1 MNETRNNTEL
11 FERIPIPQAIRTLA
25 VPTIIAHMIT
35 VIYNMADTFF
45 IGRVNNPLMVAAVS
59 LILPIYSL
67 TFGISSIAGTGG
79 GTLIARL
86 LGAGREKEARSV
98 SVFSIWFSLIASL
111 LYSLAVFAF
120 MTPLLKLL
128 GSSDSTRDFARTYCM
143 CVIVFGTAP
152 TVLSMT
158 LCNLLRNVGCS
169 KQAGFGLSMG
179 GILNI
184 ALDPLFMFVL
194 LPRGNE
200 IAGAGIATAL
210 SNLISCVYFIAVI
223 RRLNNPVLSFSPK
236 HLFPE
241 KESLRSFFSVGVAS
255 AVGPL
260 LFDINYIVLNRMMA
274 AYGDTALAAIGIVFK
289 IERMPNNL
297 CNGLCLGMVPLVA
310 YNYSSGNHKRM
321 DEALRFTRRRGALIA
336 AVCILLYE
344 IFAHALIRFFIAD
357 AATVAL
363 GTRFLRIRA
372 LATLMMFLSFL
383 YVYFF
388 QGIGR
393 GDYTLGLTA
402 LRWGGVNIPMVI
414 LLGTLFGMYG
424 LTWAQLAGDCIVAAA
439 CELIYRRFRK
449 KSTTTPHVKK
459 GQMI

>member
-1 MNETRNNTEL
+1 MSTPRDNTAL
-11 FERIPIPQAIRTLA
+11 FESMPIPQAIRTLA

-59 LILPIYSL
+59 LILPIFSFSF
-67 TFGISSIAGTGG
+67 TISSIAGTGG
-79 GTLIARL
+79 GTLVARL
-86 LGAGREKEARSV
+86 LGAGNEKEARAV
-98 SVFSIWFSLIASL
+98 SVYSIWFSLLASL
-111 LYSLAVFAF
+111 AFSLTVFLL
-120 MTPLLKLL
+120 MEPLLRLL
-128 GSSDSTRDFARTYCM
+128 GTSAGTHDFARQYCF
-143 CVIVFGTAP
+143 CVIVLGAAP

-158 LCNLLRNVGCS
+158 LCSLLRNVGCS
-169 KQAGFGLSMG
+169 RQAGFGLSMG

-210 SNLISCVYFIAVI
+210 SNCFSCVYFLAVI
-223 RRLNNPVLSFSPK
+223 RRLNNPVLGFSPRA
-236 HLFPE
+236 LFPARE
-241 KESLRSFFSVGVAS
+241 NLRSFFSVGVAS

-274 AYGDTALAAIGIVFK
+274 QYGDTALAAIGIVFK

-297 CNGLCLGMVPLVA
+297 CNGLCLGMVPLAA
-310 YNYSSGNHKRM
+310 YNYASGNHERM
-321 DEALRFTRRRGALIA
+321 REALRFTRRHGVLIA
-336 AVCILLYE
+336 LVCIALYE
-344 IFAHALIRFFIAD
+344 AFAPVLIRVFIAD
-357 AATVAL
+357 TGTVAL

-414 LLGTLFGMYG
+414 LLGSVFGMYG
-424 LTWAQLAGDCIVAAA
+424 LTWAQLAGDAIVAAV
-439 CELIYRRFRK
+439 CELIYRRFQK
-449 KSTTTPHVKK
+449 KQRDPSC
-459 GQMI
+459 